1 MVFINSLALP
11 LAFGLAGLVQAGQEC
26 AAPQPYV
33 NYSTVTGYFLQ
44 DEPSTN
50 PSTFDYV
57 SFFFLVTSQT
67 NKEIL
72 KQ

>member
-1 MVFINSLALP
+1 MVFINGLALT
-11 LAFGLAGLVQAGQEC
+11 LAFGLAGFVQAGQEC

-50 PSTFDYV
+50 PGTFDYV
-57 SFFFLVTSQT
+57 SFLFFTSQT
-67 NKEIL
+67 NKEI
-72 KQ
+72 